1 MEQQSNYRLKYSI
14 IHYDNTGST
23 NEDAKRLALEGA
35 KEGTV
40 VVAESQS
47 AGKGRRG
54 RQWISPAG
62 SNLYFTLLLKPEF
75 EPDKVS
81 MLTLVMAL
89 SVLEAME
96 KELGDE
102 LPFRIKWPND
112 IVVNGRKVCGIL
124 TEMIMENCL
133 VQSVVIGVG
142 ININQTDF
150 PKELEDAATSLFI
163 EKQKVKLEPKTDI
176 KEKLLKDIL
185 DSFESNYGLFLQDLS
200 LNFLKESYE
209 AYLVNLNREVKVLD
223 PAGEFEGR
231 AMGINEKGE
240 LLVRTADGSIKEIYA
255 GEVSVR
261 GIYGYI

>member
-1 MEQQSNYRLKYSI
+1 MEQQSNYRLQYSI

-23 NEDAKRLALEGA
+23 NEDAKRLALKGA

-96 KELGDE
+96 KELGDA

-112 IVVNGRKVCGIL
+112 IVVNGRKICGIL
-124 TEMIMENCL
+124 TEMNMENCL

-150 PKELEDAATSLFI
+150 PKELADTATSLFI
-163 EKQKVKLEPKTDI
+163 EKQKVELEPKTET

-185 DSFESNYGLFLQDLS
+185 DSFESNYGLFLQNLS
-200 LNFLKESYE
+200 LTFLKESYE
-209 AYLVNLNREVKVLD
+209 AHLVNLNREVKVLD

-261 GIYGYI
+261 GFYGYV